1 MIKTSKDAFG
11 TVWLTVSVESPD
23 PYAPDPLT
31 DLLTEDRARQLIKEL
46 YLLFP
51 SIESPAQALARGY
64 KQAKKHIQF
73 PVCAC
78 EFADDDETVIKPCLA
93 HAEWAKNLKL

>member
-11 TVWLTVSVESPD
+11 TVWLTISLPD
-23 PYAPDPLT
+23 PDPLT

-51 SIESPAQALARGY
+51 SIENPAQALARGY